1 MATLLS
7 IGAYV
12 AIFIAALLVADAIIG
27 FIRAAQGFDEG
38 AVERRLTQAQVP
50 QSMSGERI
58 DVLRRVRSN
67 SLLLELLGPLYE
79 KFARFVLQA
88 HIKNLTADRTLGYM
102 ALISFVTL
110 LALAFALPP
119 KIAWVALL
127 FAPIVG
133 IGSVLAFISRARTQV
148 KMKFEEQLPDA
159 LDLIVRSLKIGHP
172 VSSAIGLIAREM
184 PEPIGPE
191 FGIVAEQISYGR
203 DLPQAVMQMQ
213 ERVPATDLAYFS
225 MAVQIQME
233 SGGNLVESLQK
244 LANVIRDRYRM
255 FRKAHAIT
263 AEGRFSAWALSL
275 FPFVIAFAL
284 QLVRPDYYTQ
294 VANEPWFPYLV
305 VVVVVMLI
313 VNVIMMRALTTIKV

>member
-1 MATLLS
+1 M
-7 IGAYV
+7 G
-12 AIFIAALLVADAIIG
+12 
-27 FIRAAQGFDEG
+27 
-38 AVERRLTQAQVP
+38 
-50 QSMSGERI
+50 
-58 DVLRRVRSN
+58 
-67 SLLLELLGPLYE
+67 
-79 KFARFVLQA
+79 
-88 HIKNLTADRTLGYM
+88 
-102 ALISFVTL
+102 LISFVTL
-110 LALAFALPP
+110 LGLAFLLPP
-119 KIAWVALL
+119 AIAWTALL

-133 IGSVLAFISRARTQV
+133 VGAVLAYISRARNQV

-172 VSSAIGLIAREM
+172 VSSAIALIAREM

-203 DLPQAVMQMQ
+203 DLPAAVLQMQ

-294 VANEPWFPYLV
+294 VANEPWFPYIV
-305 VVVVVMLI
+305 VVVVIMLI
-313 VNVIMMRALTTIKV
+313 VNIIMMRVLTTIKV

>member
-1 MATLLS
+1 MPTLLS
-7 IGAYV
+7 LAAYIAV
-12 AIFIAALLVADAIIG
+12 FIAAVLLADAIVG
-27 FIRAAQGFDEG
+27 FVRAARGFDED
-38 AVERRLTQAQVP
+38 AVERRLTQAQAP
-50 QSMSGERI
+50 LSRSGERVDI
-58 DVLRRVRSN
+58 VRARRRSN
-67 SLLLELLGPLYE
+67 SFLLDLFGPLYE
-79 KFARFVLQA
+79 WFTKFVIQSHL
-88 HIKNLTADRTLGYM
+88 NLSADRALGVM
-102 ALISFVTL
+102 GLITFVTL
-110 LALAFALPP
+110 LGLAFLLPP
-119 KIAWVALL
+119 RIAWVALL

-133 IGSVLAFISRARTQV
+133 VGSVLAYIGRVRKQL

-184 PEPIGPE
+184 PAPIGPE
-191 FGIVAEQISYGR
+191 FGIMAEQISYGQ
-203 DLPQAVMQMQ
+203 DLPLAVMQMQ

-255 FRKAHAIT
+255 FRKAYAIT

-294 VANEPWFPYLV
+294 VANEAWFPYLV
-305 VVVVVMLI
+305 VVVIVMLV
-313 VNVIMMRALTTIKV
+313 VNIIMMRALTTIKV

>member
-1 MATLLS
+1 MPTLLS
-7 IGAYV
+7 LGAYIAV
-12 AIFIAALLVADAIIG
+12 FIAAVLLADAIIG
-27 FIRAAQGFDEG
+27 FIRAARGFDED
-38 AVERRLTQAQVP
+38 AVERRLTLAEAP
-50 QSMSGERI
+50 HTSAGERVDI
-58 DVLRRVRSN
+58 LRARRSN
-67 SLLLELLGPLYE
+67 SLLFELFGPLYQWFA
-79 KFARFVLQA
+79 KFVMQSHLD
-88 HIKNLTADRTLGYM
+88 LTADRALGVMGLITFLTLM
-102 ALISFVTL
+102 
-110 LALAFALPP
+110 ALAFALPP
-119 KIAWVALL
+119 GIAWTALL

-133 IGSVLAFISRARTQV
+133 VGSVLAYIGRVRKQL

-184 PEPIGPE
+184 PAPIGPE
-191 FGIVAEQISYGR
+191 FGIVAEQVSYGQ
-203 DLPQAVMQMQ
+203 DLSQALMQMQ

-244 LANVIRDRYRM
+244 LANVVRDRYRM
-255 FRKAHAIT
+255 FRKVHAIT

-294 VANEPWFPYLV
+294 VANEAWFPYLV
-305 VVVVVMLI
+305 VGVIVMLI
-313 VNVIMMRALTTIKV
+313 VNIIMMRALTTIKV